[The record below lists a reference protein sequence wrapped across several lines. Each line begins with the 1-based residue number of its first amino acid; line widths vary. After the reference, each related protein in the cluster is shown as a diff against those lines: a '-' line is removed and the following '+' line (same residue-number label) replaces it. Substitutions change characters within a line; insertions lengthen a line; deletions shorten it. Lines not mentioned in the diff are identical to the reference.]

1 MSLHITNKSKRH
13 HYVPQFYLKGFCD
26 NTGRMHVYDKQ
37 KGEFIYRTPET
48 IFYQHRRNT
57 TSMFGVEHDMLEQA
71 YSLFD
76 TINTE
81 LIETLRSSVDVNPFH
96 DNPQLAVNFW
106 LFITQLM
113 WRIPSSDEALNTQIP
128 SIDFERLG
136 LVIYDKRTGD
146 KIVNPKLE
154 ALFRAEETFSQFI
167 RLIIPST
174 KEYKAIFQTTDPN
187 KWNILYQDDG
197 KHLIGDVPFVINSP
211 SRNLLDIP
219 KGFYVPLSSDK
230 TIIYLDPPP
239 LEYPKKKTLDL
250 DVALFNSAERFVG
263 GRDLE
268 YLKAVK
274 IISDA
279 YDQLGLGILII
290 PTLFTD

>member
-1 MSLHITNKSKRH
+1 M
-13 HYVPQFYLKGFCD
+13 
-26 NTGRMHVYDKQ
+26 
-37 KGEFIYRTPET
+37 
-48 IFYQHRRNT
+48 
-57 TSMFGVEHDMLEQA
+57 
-71 YSLFD
+71 FD

-81 LIETLRSSVDVNPFH
+81 LIEKLRSSVDVNPFH
-96 DNPQLAVNFW
+96 GNPQLSVNFW

-113 WRIPSSDEALNTQIP
+113 WRIPSSDEALSSQMDLLN
-128 SIDFERLG
+128 FEKLG
-136 LVIYDKRTGD
+136 LVMKSKTSGD
-146 KIVNPKLE
+146 KIVNPELEKL
-154 ALFRAEETFSQFI
+154 LLSEETFSEFARI
-167 RLIIPST
+167 LIPST
-174 KEYKAIFQTTDPN
+174 KEYKTIFHTTDPN

-197 KHLIGDVPFVINSP
+197 KHLICDVPFVINSA

-268 YLKAVK
+268 YLRAIKFL
-274 IISDA
+274 SDK
-279 YDQLGLGILII
+279 YDELGVGDFII